1 MSITAP
7 SVQLDEVLTTREF
20 QNSVYISPEEKLT
33 VRSPAISKSKSQLT
47 FQVRMPAPQAILENC
62 PRLELALK
70 FEYANSTDGGQP
82 VTNAPEVFRD
92 GVMEFDGNNATYS
105 DNCYG
110 LMREGLP
117 FTTKCI
123 KTLSVTQNG
132 ATQTFRPSETFKSY
146 LQCNTTRKFAE
157 RNMVAPWNSYKRSY
171 AHNEQRLNN
180 GPKNYLV
187 QNKEEGM
194 QQQIFQNQWIGEEVY
209 NATPADNKHT
219 MAGNTTKVFTFLE
232 PLWFGTY
239 GGIVKS
245 DIFPSWSQE
254 SSKSPSLL
262 HQDSTSIDMALTDSW
277 EKLVQP
283 LICKGGSSMLVKS
296 VTIVAANLIMDF
308 WSPPPRYVAS
318 ALSMT
323 ASYACSGK
331 CLRYEIDAANNVLEM
346 APRVT
351 EDFKIGNCSFPQMP
365 NVFCFRMLA
374 SAQHKV
380 NKITHV
386 GAEIPLARESFLDKN
401 PTIVDLRLQIN
412 TSSNCWPQVGNLGL
426 DGMNQIIN
434 LRYSAKELYRYF
446 LKNTNYNES
455 IYTYEEWFNG
465 GCMVLLTPQDMNG
478 VLSSPSIQGLVTM
491 TASVKVYNCLKYGI
505 YVGNGQPRPA
515 AQASFMGEKLEKF
528 TLAVTGYYSNNYCTF
543 DAKSAVLGQQTMSAS
558 FGAGLRLS

>member
-1 MSITAP
+1 
-7 SVQLDEVLTTREF
+7 
-20 QNSVYISPEEKLT
+20 
-33 VRSPAISKSKSQLT
+33 
-47 FQVRMPAPQAILENC
+47 
-62 PRLELALK
+62 
-70 FEYANSTDGGQP
+70 
-82 VTNAPEVFRD
+82 
-92 GVMEFDGNNATYS
+92 
-105 DNCYG
+105 
-110 LMREGLP
+110 MREGLP

-123 KTLSVTQNG
+123 KTLSCTQNG

-146 LQCNTTRKFAE
+146 LQANTTRKFAE
-157 RNMVAPWNSYKRSY
+157 RNMVAPWNSYIRSY
-171 AHNEQRLNN
+171 AHNEMRLNN

-187 QNKEEGM
+187 QNREEGM

-209 NATPADNKHT
+209 NATAAQNKHT
-219 MAGNTTKVFTFLE
+219 LTGNTSKVFTFLE

-245 DIFPSWSQE
+245 DLFPSWSQE
-254 SSKSPSLL
+254 GSKSPSLL
-262 HQDSTSIDMALTDSW
+262 HQDSTSIDMALVDGW

-283 LICKGGSSMLVKS
+283 LVCKAGSSMRVKS
-296 VTIVAANLIMDF
+296 VEIVAANLIMDF
-308 WSPPPRYVAS
+308 WSPPPRYVSS

-331 CLRYEIDAANNVLEM
+331 SLRYEIDASNNVLEM
-346 APRVT
+346 LPRTVA
-351 EDFKIGNCSFPQMP
+351 DFKIGNCSFPQMP

-374 SAQHKV
+374 SYQHKV

-386 GAEIPLARESFLDKN
+386 GDDIPLARESFLDKN

-426 DGMNQIIN
+426 TQGNQIIN

-478 VLSSPSIQGLVTM
+478 VLNSPSIQGLVTM
-491 TASVKVYNCLKYGI
+491 TASVQVYNCLKYGI
-505 YVGNGQPRPA
+505 YVGNGQPRPH
-515 AQASFMGEKLEKF
+515 AQAPFMTDQKMEKF
-528 TLAVTGYYSNNYCTF
+528 TLAVTGFYSNSYCTF
-543 DAKSAVLGQQTMSAS
+543 DAKSAVLGQQSMSAS